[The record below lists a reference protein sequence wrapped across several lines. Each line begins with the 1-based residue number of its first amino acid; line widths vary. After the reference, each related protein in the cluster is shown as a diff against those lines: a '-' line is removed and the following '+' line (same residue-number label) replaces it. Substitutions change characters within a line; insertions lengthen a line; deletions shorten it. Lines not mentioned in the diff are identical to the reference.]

1 MLDKFVSKSEEI
13 YCMKNNVSI
22 RKIYKN
28 YHQHNEMAFPI
39 ISKAEKV
46 DYHKQK
52 SRTEQKSGS
61 TLVIIKVCR
70 NMEPDREGQ

>member
-1 MLDKFVSKSEEI
+1 
-13 YCMKNNVSI
+13 MKNNVSI

-39 ISKAEKV
+39 ICEAEKG

-52 SRTEQKSGS
+52 SRLVVTTEPKSGS
-61 TLVIIKVCR
+61 SLVIIKVCG
-70 NMEPDREGQ
+70 NMESDCKGQ

>member
-1 MLDKFVSKSEEI
+1 
-13 YCMKNNVSI
+13 MKNNVSI

-28 YHQHNEMAFPI
+28 CHQHNEMAFPI

-52 SRTEQKSGS
+52 SRLVVTTKVKSCS
-61 TLVIIKVCR
+61 HNNTLVIIKVCR
-70 NMEPDREGQ
+70 NMKSDCEGQ